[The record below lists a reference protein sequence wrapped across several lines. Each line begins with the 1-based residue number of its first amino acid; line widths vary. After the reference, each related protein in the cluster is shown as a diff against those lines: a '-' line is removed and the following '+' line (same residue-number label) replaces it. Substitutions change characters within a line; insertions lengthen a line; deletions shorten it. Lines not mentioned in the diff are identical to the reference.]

1 MDKLRAMEILVATVE
16 AGTLS
21 GAASRL
27 GLSNAAVTA
36 QLQGLEAHL
45 HTTLLHR
52 STRHLRLTEEGA
64 AFVARAR
71 AILASVAEAE
81 AGAGT
86 QTVHGVL
93 RVQVPIA
100 VGHTVLA
107 PALAEFSRLHPA
119 LQVVTVLDNE
129 VGRLGNTAIDVAI
142 RIDEVEALDL
152 VARPIYSSRYVVC
165 AAPRLLAGRAPPR
178 DPEELGAAECL
189 GWVAGACASP
199 RAWRLRRGRREAV
212 LRPAGG
218 LLFNS
223 SDALLGAAAEGAG
236 FVYVLDLLAHRYIQ
250 AGRLV
255 AVLPDWDTE
264 QEVFYVTYPKTRFV
278 APKIRA
284 FAEFAARAFPKHLGP
299 GAGST
304 VRVRRR

>member
-21 GAASRL
+21 GAAARL

-52 STRHLRLTEEGA
+52 STRHLRLTEDGE
-64 AFVARAR
+64 AFVVQSR

-81 AGAGT
+81 AKVGT
-86 QTVHGVL
+86 ETLHGVL

-100 VGHTVLA
+100 VGHMVLA
-107 PALAEFSRLHPA
+107 PALAEFSRLYPA
-119 LQVVTVLDNE
+119 LRVITMLDNE
-129 VGRLGNTAIDVAI
+129 VGRLGNTVTDLAI

-152 VARPIYSSRYVVC
+152 VARRIYSSRHVIC
-165 AAPRLLAGRAPPR
+165 AAPRLFAKRSQPR
-178 DPEELGAAECL
+178 GPGEIGAAECL
-189 GWVAGACASP
+189 GWVASACAAP
-199 RAWRLRRGRREAV
+199 RVWRLRRGREEAV
-212 LRPAGG
+212 VRPAGS
-218 LLFNS
+218 LSFNS

-236 FVYVLDLLAHRYIQ
+236 FVYVLDLLAHKYLQ
-250 AGRLV
+250 TGQLV
-255 AVLPDWDTE
+255 TVLPDWDTE
-264 QEVFYVTYPKTRFV
+264 EEIFYVTYPKTRFV

-284 FAEFAARAFPKHLGP
+284 FAEFAAHAFPKHLGP
-299 GAGST
+299 GVKST
-304 VRVRRR
+304 IRVRRR